1 MRYVFLP
8 QTDPKSSDYIME
20 HGATRNFESLRRLQ
34 EKIARENKEDE
45 EEEIA
50 NPMKVSYIILLN

>member
-1 MRYVFLP
+1 
-8 QTDPKSSDYIME
+8 ME

-34 EKIARENKEDE
+34 EKITRENKEEE

-50 NPMKVSYIILLN
+50 NPMKVCLFTISIVLNFYSNNTNELFPD